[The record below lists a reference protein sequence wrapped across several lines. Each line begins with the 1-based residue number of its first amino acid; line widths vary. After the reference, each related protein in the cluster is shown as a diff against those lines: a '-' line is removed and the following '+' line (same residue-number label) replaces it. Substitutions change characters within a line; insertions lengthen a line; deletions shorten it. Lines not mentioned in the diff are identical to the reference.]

1 MADKKMN
8 NFPAVTD
15 LNYVYGELED
25 GSQVKIKK
33 SDLASVVAGLIP
45 GTDDNVFIVYHRK
58 GDGYILAARMC
69 EWPTLQA
76 EGNVADG
83 VMVCGGTKSV
93 IVAPTE
99 AAETMPLCKSAVL
112 GRREIGEKKWAMADW
127 DGKENTAE
135 QVKHPECSGTGY
147 APGFCHAYSRMN
159 PDNNGYGAGE
169 WWLPSLAE
177 MILIYQHFDLVNKA
191 LSMINGAT
199 QLITSWY
206 WSSTEYAKD
215 TKWNIGFG
223 LGDLI
228 GRGDGV
234 EGLLRVRPVTS
245 MVENVPISSK
255 DVGRIYGELDRGEK
269 VKISKADLASI
280 VAGLL
285 PTKRFKQIDRM
296 KSSINTGISAN
307 AGYLDPKAYTVL
319 VSTNYS
325 DGDSTS
331 YYYGI
336 LRTGMLSGDHATLYK
351 ISGNMSVTCSVSPS
365 HEVVLNVP
373 NTDCFAMITG

>member
-1 MADKKMN
+1 MGI
-8 NFPAVTD
+8 FH
-15 LNYVYGELED
+15 
-25 GSQVKIKK
+25 VKIKK

-228 GRGDGV
+228 GRVDGV

-280 VAGLL
+280 VAGLMRVHHYDFSIA
-285 PTKRFKQIDRM
+285 PKETKKIPMASMGLLIANNGMVSGHCIIASMSNLGIIPSFNPESSGFEFTENPIKHVGVYVKRGESDLYM
-296 KSSINTGISAN
+296 KN
-307 AGYLDPKAYTVL
+307 AHET
-319 VSTNYS
+319 
-325 DGDSTS
+325 
-331 YYYGI
+331 
-336 LRTGMLSGDHATLYK
+336 LSMPIK
-351 ISGNMSVTCSVSPS
+351 M
-365 HEVVLNVP
+365 VVIGVGK
-373 NTDCFAMITG
+373 F